1 MHGTDFL
8 CVEVVFATVTAT
20 GSTKGVESLT
30 EEGSPPPPPK
40 GTQMNVDVLM
50 RAAQNG
56 RFGEGGE

>member
-8 CVEVVFATVTAT
+8 CVEVVFATVTAA
-20 GSTKGVESLT
+20 GSTKGVESLI
-30 EEGSPPPPPK
+30 EEGSPPPK
-40 GTQMNVDVLM
+40 GTQMNDDHLM